1 MHPAQTNAQVASS
14 PGVPWRPPRANRDRS
29 LYWILG
35 VVVGLIFLVWVINW
49 YASVIDAPVLLKLT
63 LVALIPLAGVLVAV
77 RWIDRWEPEP
87 WGAWLFALLW
97 GAAVSIFLTLGL
109 EGVLSLEDNVSDIAM
124 VTVVAPIV
132 EEFAKGLGILVL
144 VLIGRSQFDG
154 PLDGVVYGATI
165 GAGFA
170 FTENIQYFAGSY
182 ADGGDAGLAQLFVL
196 RGVMSPLA
204 HPMFTMLTGI
214 ALGVA
219 ASRGAR
225 WSILLWFCGGLIVAA
240 DLHSLWNTSAG
251 ADFGAAYLALQ
262 VPNLIG
268 ASVVI
273 VLLRRHELRALGRAL
288 AEYSNAGWLTPDEV
302 ASYSSPG
309 GRRASMQWAR
319 AHGRSPQMRTLIRA
333 ATRLG
338 KNRQLLVANA
348 HNRHL
353 VDEQVLLHEFARDR
367 QATIG

>member
-1 MHPAQTNAQVASS
+1 MHPGQTDVHPQQAPV
-14 PGVPWRPPRANRDRS
+14 VPWRPPRAHRDRS

-35 VVVGLIFLVWVINW
+35 IVVALIFVLWVIQW
-49 YASVIDAPVLLKLT
+49 YASVIDAPVLFKLT
-63 LVALIPLAGVLVAV
+63 LVALIPLIGVLVAV

-87 WGAWLFALLW
+87 WGAWIFALLW
-97 GAAVSIFLTLGL
+97 GGAVSIALTLGL
-109 EGVLSLEDNVSDIAM
+109 ENFLAIEDNVSEIAM

-182 ADGGDAGLAQLFVL
+182 LDGGDAGLAQLFVL

-219 ASRGAR
+219 ASRGAK
-225 WSILLWFCGGLIVAA
+225 WSLLLWFCGGLIVAA
-240 DLHSLWNTSAG
+240 DLHSLWNTSSV

-268 ASVVI
+268 ASVLI
-273 VLLRRHELRALGRAL
+273 VLLRKHELRALGKAL
-288 AEYSNAGWLTPDEV
+288 GDYAQAGWLTPDEV
-302 ASYSSPG
+302 LSYSSPA
-309 GRRASMQWAR
+309 GRRASMRWAR
-319 AHGRSPQMRTLIRA
+319 ANGRAAKMRTLIRA

-338 KNRQLLVANA
+338 KNRQLLVTNS

-353 VDEQVLLHEFARDR
+353 SDEHVLLHEFARDR
-367 QATIG
+367 EATIG